1 MKEQTQEIENSFD
14 IASLVQEAA
23 LTESKKKSEEAK
35 SILRKIVS
43 AGKEHIKQ
51 EYTPEKVGDRIASGI
66 KTAITSKVKS
76 SLTAKGPRS
85 KSKR

>member
-1 MKEQTQEIENSFD
+1 MKEQTQGIENSFD
-14 IASLVQEAA
+14 SASLVQEAA

-35 SILRKIVS
+35 SILRKIVD
-43 AGKEHIKQ
+43 AGKKHIKQ
-51 EYTPEKVGDRIASGI
+51 EYTPEKVGNRIASGI
-66 KTAITSKVKS
+66 KTAITNKVKS